1 MFGCKSSISGKFS
14 KKLQGV
20 GGQSSEVH
28 ERESDRSIGSVIQF
42 LVEHGHPWTEIKSYT
57 LSQVGV
63 FLREA
68 NKLDDAKRKH
78 EILSAWLG
86 FNSDQKGIKKLIEE
100 QHVVK
105 NPQQQQDEH
114 AKNWNRLSAF
124 VKQMR

>member
-1 MFGCKSSISGKFS
+1 M
-14 KKLQGV
+14 
-20 GGQSSEVH
+20 
-28 ERESDRSIGSVIQF
+28 
-42 LVEHGHPWTEIKSYT
+42 
-57 LSQVGV
+57 